1 MGMRMQD
8 VYFWNLGIKKKF
20 EGRGKKD
27 NEMYP
32 LDFEAF
38 YLFSLLLRS
47 AVPSFFRLG
56 VNIPKPK
63 ATRSQV
69 VMWFLLSV
77 LHTKPIARHYE
88 TPSKVHS

>member
-38 YLFSLLLRS
+38 YLFSLLLRYS
-47 AVPSFFRLG
+47 AVPSFLG
-56 VNIPKPK
+56 
-63 ATRSQV
+63 
-69 VMWFLLSV
+69 
-77 LHTKPIARHYE
+77 
-88 TPSKVHS
+88 